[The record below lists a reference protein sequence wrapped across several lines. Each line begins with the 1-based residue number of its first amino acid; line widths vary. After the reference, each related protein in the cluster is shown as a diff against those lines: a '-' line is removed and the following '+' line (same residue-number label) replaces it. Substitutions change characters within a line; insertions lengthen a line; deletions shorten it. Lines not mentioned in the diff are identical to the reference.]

1 MALFDSLA
9 TKTLDALPR
18 ARANAE
24 AARQRLRAHDASKP
38 SGEDAEVSYLWNRDR
53 TEMALRLE
61 AADEA
66 VKFQEEKATAAE
78 KELAQRA
85 AAAET
90 RAVEKAA
97 IADEKLIRDAEA
109 LSIKLAAKLAEIE
122 VSRRRTSDYN
132 ARRGDRPHVS
142 DAEERVRQTPA
153 KQVPAEY
160 RDEEA
165 WIDGAGNQPTH
176 YRVVK
181 GDLVPSDHG
190 DYRKVNRKTET
201 MCAHWLPAQMPTR
214 LADAIKLVD
223 LQGKPLWPAQ

>member
-9 TKTLDALPR
+9 TKALDALPR

-24 AARQRLRAHDASKP
+24 TLRQRLQAHDVSKP
-38 SGEDAEVSYLWNRDR
+38 SGADAEVSYLWNRDR
-53 TEMALRLE
+53 TEMVLRLE

-66 VKFQEEKATAAE
+66 VKFHEEKATAAE

-109 LSIKLAAKLAEIE
+109 LSIKLVAKLVEIE
-122 VSRRRTSDYN
+122 ASRRRTSEYN
-132 ARRGDRPHVS
+132 SRRGDRPYVS

-153 KQVPAEY
+153 KQVSAEY
-160 RDEEA
+160 RDEEV

-190 DYRKVNRKTET
+190 NYRKITRKTET

-214 LADAIKLVD
+214 LGDAIKLVD

>member
-9 TKTLDALPR
+9 TKALDALPR

-24 AARQRLRAHDASKP
+24 TLRQRLQAHDDSKP
-38 SGEDAEVSYLWNRDR
+38 SGADAEVSYLWNRDR
-53 TEMALRLE
+53 TEMVLRLE

-66 VKFQEEKATAAE
+66 VKFHEEKATAAE
-78 KELAQRA
+78 KELALRA

-132 ARRGDRPHVS
+132 ARRGDRSRVS

-160 RDEEA
+160 RDEDV

-181 GDLVPSDHG
+181 GDLVPADHG
-190 DYRKVNRKTET
+190 DYRKVTRKAET

-223 LQGKPLWPAQ
+223 LQGKTLWPTA